1 MKRGNLF
8 CRLLSAVLVLFGFVA
23 LAWADCNSENAN
35 GYLYECNDITD
46 YDNTHPS
53 ASSIKPVKP
62 MLDKEIPN
70 SGIIPSD
77 PNGNHLGVIGFGGA
91 ITGNVAS
98 AKKQVIEFNNLNVT
112 NIQDQKDGLKLRF
125 GGHGTYVFGDIV
137 TAAASVIQTMP
148 GNVITDSPTWEG
160 GYINNGIKGNGIF
173 NSSKA
178 EIKLPKGVIKD
189 DIVFARLYWMG
200 HLYPYGK
207 MGNAGEKISA
217 TQLEI
222 PDIKGYHDVKL
233 QIENSKVYDIKR
245 ENCQGN
251 FAFVSRRFDDTARG
265 GPRYNMN
272 YTCSADI
279 TALVKENFK
288 DYEDE
293 IEIAV
298 GNINANWKNPHY
310 GGNGNG
316 GNMVWSRP
324 MATVNQNPIYSW
336 VTSNTTYR
344 LPFGG
349 WYVVLVYD
357 KTLKSQAEL
366 KGDDFPDKDIYG
378 NDIPD
383 NVKFA
388 KARAADIDGDVKT
401 YIDSHFKAKNV
412 TIYDGYLALEP
423 PVPSDFNGKRTKEE
437 CAISVDFPIQGFFT
451 PKSGKVQG
459 KLIFGGFGANRGKYT
474 DGNLEGIFVSKTW
487 NNIDSQKLP
496 KNEFHPQAFF
506 NGSKTWLELDDDGNY
521 DLEGETGYHQAL
533 DMDEFDI
540 SDRLGNSQSELALRL
555 RLLPQD
561 YYITNRVFVPFI
573 GVSIDLY
580 VPKLC
585 YEQKM
590 YDTKGWLGFYNLD
603 GTPITG
609 HAQVEDVHVVTGE
622 NLYYRTEF
630 RNKDDKDNEDAEGV
644 WVKVNTGRSNTYVPN
659 SSGINNVPGKEG
671 LSGLDKAKF
680 VFLQDNKQGA
690 YSTQK
695 LRAEGGDPDVDDGAY
710 KDKQLNSVI
719 NRELKFYV
727 GRGAGMPTDSEP
739 TGGVLKRGE
748 SVYAEFNASVG
759 RTMTYTP
766 IRYTVGY
773 SMRLGESKEAIQGPQ
788 TIMGRCKTAE
798 QKVEIMLLNGLK
810 VVNQNFKDYGD
821 SESDKNKTLAQ
832 DDRLFTQVA
841 ELPFNVNMIFKPDIN
856 DVFRDYCVEKD
867 SEGKCFYHSDNFD
880 LCSNYANIFEKVE
893 IDGGSKCRAR
903 NYTKL
908 PDGTWGIFYKKG
920 ELDGTLQK
928 FPLPGN
934 LYLSA
939 IRSGSG
945 CKYIDDRA
953 KLPFKVDGKRYMTN
967 YNTGFMDYQ
976 TNENKKVMPI
986 EKVEFEDAF
995 GGVTFMF
1002 SYYPRG
1008 ISSPDTNTTAF
1019 VDELNNGS
1027 FVDENGTVIEDM
1039 SEYYIYLQTQ
1049 ILYEKYIKGYK
1060 RNLPEDQRKKLI
1072 DDWYASTD
1080 PKIMED
1086 RRNFQA
1092 ELDDIM
1098 IEIRT
1103 AKTFFGVEMSPDGSF
1118 HVCDSDSFVVRP
1130 AYFRADM
1137 DAAGKYAKLVNL
1149 NGDNKKDITEGN
1161 VTKHENNYRI
1171 GGDYSE
1177 NTDILSK
1184 MIYAV
1189 SNKNNPVPNY
1199 YSIIGGD
1206 LGTHRFRIRN
1216 SYATNSLSVN
1226 KDSSAGA
1233 PLTTAV
1239 REVKTYLRPFI
1250 SSECYESIENQAFY
1264 IEKDLSKQKELYK
1277 SLDTCANVPTPYNGF
1292 KFENGAYI
1300 VDDKAYDY
1308 ITKDRNNTAK
1318 RDLLGRYVDS
1328 CKINGQVFDEYYRKV
1343 WDKTAISLIADFGL
1357 KDIEVTGDGYAKLK
1371 RFGQNELVAQ
1381 GLLEPK
1387 DKANV
1392 AAAIYTAT
1400 LYADKNASNPKG
1412 PVFNYYNVG
1421 DVLVSIYD
1429 NSWTDAHGDQTFD
1442 ERKGP
1447 NEKGELIQ
1455 YWGTTCI
1462 LNSTSNTPIT
1472 EKDVRNSGGALSE
1485 NDIGKVGCDV
1495 GMENDQYL
1503 VLRYQPE
1510 KIEVALAGL
1519 NNSTQTITTSDGNI
1533 TDVYENIR
1541 NNFSYTYFNQPDVAF
1556 NAAYGIE
1563 NQALLAPTQLRNLA
1577 RLNVSADAY
1586 ISDKVY
1592 KNVIATLF
1600 DGKQVDVNGTAVAK
1614 CGFANE
1620 IDLKII
1626 FGFDCQT
1633 ASGDARCDNNSTKV
1647 TTLADNGINAYD
1659 YKPFS
1664 HKSTTKGD
1672 ALDKYAISIPNNTQ
1686 MYTEDQCR
1694 KFSLGMDSRCFK
1706 INFKNRNTEQ
1716 TTGSFYQLPLPVR
1729 YALNLYSD
1737 ISRSS
1742 GLLNIK
1748 DSVSGFYN
1756 PKADPFKILSTAF
1769 DQGKTV
1775 THTVNGFDSKSAK
1788 IYVNFDRMH
1797 KSPHKPLV
1805 IMLNDFDISE
1815 ASDNNKTITPASF
1828 NADFAL
1834 LDNVNNET
1842 FTQSVNPT
1850 ILDFSAYNNKIQRDY
1865 NKTILDAWP
1874 ISAYFVYGKANEI
1887 SNCKTIYR
1895 EIIGTPVNIPILSMI
1910 QCGQENNCTSV
1921 AGVPTV
1927 FSSLSND
1934 AYKTQGFV
1942 VNELDNYSAGNVGI
1956 EFVSEYKPEANNI
1969 TKTRENLTNN
1979 GVENT
1984 TYNSQQTIN
1993 TIVRVLTNPWLI
2005 HTPGNSDP
2013 KILVDRVG
2021 IDNIPQYY
2029 NCFKIR
2035 FQPLGDWGGHG
2046 KRKRDGDVVGN
2057 YIVTDDD
2064 LNKTSTGR
2072 KLKDRNLN
2080 SGGRMDW

>member
-1 MKRGNLF
+1 
-8 CRLLSAVLVLFGFVA
+8 
-23 LAWADCNSENAN
+23 
-35 GYLYECNDITD
+35 
-46 YDNTHPS
+46 
-53 ASSIKPVKP
+53 

-125 GGHGTYVFGDIV
+125 GGDGYYVFGDVV
-137 TAAASVIQTMP
+137 TAAASVIKTMP

-222 PDIKGYHDVKL
+222 PDIKGYQDVKL

-580 VPKLC
+580 VPNLC

-590 YDTKGWLGFYNLD
+590 YDTQGWLGFYKLD

-609 HAQVEDVHVVTGE
+609 HPQVEDVKVVTGE
-622 NLYYRTEF
+622 NLYYRTEI
-630 RNKDDKDNEDAEGV
+630 RNKLQDGEDATKV
-644 WVKVNTGRSNTYVPN
+644 WVKVNTGRSNNYVPN
-659 SSGINNVPGKEG
+659 SSGIDNRLE
-671 LSGLDKAKF
+671 LTGLDGLNDAKF
-680 VFLQDNKQGA
+680 VYLQDNTPGA
-690 YSTQK
+690 YSTQA
-695 LRAEGGDPDVDDGAY
+695 LRAEGGDPDVASTVYDG
-710 KDKQLNSVI
+710 KQLNSLL
-719 NRELKFYV
+719 NNELKFYV
-727 GRGAGMPTDSEP
+727 GRNAGAIGTSGEP
-739 TGGVLKRGE
+739 VGGDLDKGK
-748 SVYAEFNASVG
+748 STYIEFNATVG
-759 RTMTYTP
+759 RTFTYTP
-766 IRYTVGY
+766 IKYTVGY
-773 SMRLGESKEAIQGPQ
+773 AMELAGKVINGP
-788 TIMGRCKTAE
+788 TSIMERCETEENNVKIT
-798 QKVEIMLLNGLK
+798 LLNGLK
-810 VVNQNFKDYGD
+810 AVNKNFKDYGD

-832 DDRLFTQVA
+832 DDRLYTQIA
-841 ELPFNVNMIFKPDIN
+841 ELPFDINMIFKPDIN
-856 DVFRDYCVEKD
+856 DIFKDYCVEKD
-867 SEGKCFYHSDNFD
+867 SEGKCNYHTDGFD
-880 LCSNYANIFEKVE
+880 ICANYANIFVKE
-893 IDGGSKCRAR
+893 GNKCRAR
-903 NYTKL
+903 NYQKL
-908 PDGTWGIFYKKG
+908 PDGTWGIFYRKG
-920 ELDGTLQK
+920 ELDGTLQN
-928 FPLPGN
+928 FPLPGK

-945 CKYIDDRA
+945 CKYIDNRS
-953 KLPFKVDGKRYMTN
+953 KLPFKINGTRYMTD
-967 YNTGFMDYQ
+967 YDTGFMDYQ
-976 TNENKKVMPI
+976 TNNNKKVMPI

-995 GGVTFMF
+995 SGVTFMF

-1008 ISSPDTNTTAF
+1008 ISSSNTDTTIF
-1019 VDELNNGS
+1019 VGDWNSTEAWNYDKLADTWS
-1027 FVDENGTVIEDM
+1027 EVDTENLE
-1039 SEYYIYLQTQ
+1039 EYYIWLQTQ
-1049 ILYEKYIKGYK
+1049 MLYEKYIKGFKLSLKEDEK
-1060 RNLPEDQRKKLI
+1060 RRLVENWFKNPDNAEAIRKF
-1072 DDWYASTD
+1072 
-1080 PKIMED
+1080 EE
-1086 RRNFQA
+1086 
-1092 ELDDIM
+1092 ELE
-1098 IEIRT
+1098 EIKVEIKN

-1137 DAAGKYAKLVNL
+1137 DAASKYAKLVNL
-1149 NGDNKKDITEGN
+1149 NGDNKRDITEGN

-1250 SSECYESIENQAFY
+1250 SSECYQSIENQAFY

-1277 SLDTCANVPTPYNGF
+1277 TLDTCANVPTPYNGF

-1357 KDIEVTGDGYAKLK
+1357 KKIEVTGDGYAKLK
-1371 RFGQNELVAQ
+1371 RFSQNELVAQ

-1541 NNFSYTYFNQPDVAF
+1541 NDFSYTYFNQPDVAF

-1633 ASGDARCDNNSTKV
+1633 ASGDARCDSNSTRAK
-1647 TTLADNGINAYD
+1647 TLTQNGINAYN
-1659 YKPFS
+1659 YRPFS
-1664 HKSTTKGD
+1664 HKRSTDGD
-1672 ALDKYAISIPNNTQ
+1672 VLDSYTISIPANTQ
-1686 MYTEDQCR
+1686 MYTENEC
-1694 KFSLGMDSRCFK
+1694 KTLSLGTDSRCFK
-1706 INFKNRNTEQ
+1706 INFKDRNTEQ

-1737 ISRSS
+1737 ISRNS

-1834 LDNVNNET
+1834 LDTINNET

-1865 NKTILDAWP
+1865 NETILDAWP

-1887 SNCKTIYR
+1887 SNCETIYR

-1910 QCGQENNCTSV
+1910 QCGQDNNCTSV

-1927 FSSLSND
+1927 FSFLSND
-1934 AYKTQGFV
+1934 AYRTKGFV

-1969 TKTRENLTNN
+1969 IKTRENLTNN

-2013 KILVDRVG
+2013 QILVDKVG

-2064 LNKTSTGR
+2064 LNK
-2072 KLKDRNLN
+2072 
-2080 SGGRMDW
+2080 